1 MSLRRLPLGAFMYL
15 IGGMLFGFG
24 VGFGSSTVPSIT
36 AVVITGLGSFGI
48 VAGYFLL
55 RPLMQHARTEL
66 ARRKDDLAEP
76 VAAEL
81 P

>member
-24 VGFGSSTVPSIT
+24 IGFGSSAVPSVT

-48 VAGYFLL
+48 VAGYYLL
-55 RPLMQHARTEL
+55 RPLMEHARTEL
-66 ARRKDDLAEP
+66 ARRKEGPAEP
-76 VAAEL
+76 IGADL
-81 P
+81 S